1 MADWIQREVSEGF
14 KRLMCLGL
22 ERTPAAEIIPLTVAV
37 WLEAL
42 AEGREW
48 DQALDAPRF
57 KRAFATL
64 CRTRRNWPVPQ
75 DLLDALPP
83 REQLALTKQ
92 IIPADPERV
101 ARMMAELARE
111 LRA

>member
-14 KRLMCLGL
+14 KRLMCLSL
-22 ERTPAAEIIPLTVAV
+22 ERTPAAEVIQLTVAV
-37 WLEAL
+37 WQEAL

-57 KRAFATL
+57 RRAFATL
-64 CRTRRNWPVPQ
+64 CRTRRNWPLPQ
-75 DLLDALPP
+75 DFLDALPP
-83 REQLALTKQ
+83 REQLALTKEF
-92 IIPADPERV
+92 IPADPERV
-101 ARMMAELARE
+101 RRMMEELALE